1 MSEQHTTA
9 YVRSYEF
16 DGRVVECYGTRYA
29 DTPEGEYDHYDL
41 FEDGVCLNEGDPL
54 YDTPTVD
61 EVRSWYP
68 TE

>member
-1 MSEQHTTA
+1 MSEQHRSH

-16 DGRVVECYGTRYA
+16 DGRVIECYGTSYP

-54 YDTPTVD
+54 YDAPTID
-61 EVRSWYP
+61 EVRAWFP
-68 TE
+68 AG